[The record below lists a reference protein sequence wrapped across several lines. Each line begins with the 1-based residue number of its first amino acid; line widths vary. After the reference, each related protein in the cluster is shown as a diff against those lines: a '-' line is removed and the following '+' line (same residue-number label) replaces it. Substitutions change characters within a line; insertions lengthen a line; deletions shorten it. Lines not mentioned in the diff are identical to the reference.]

1 MKILTFSLFNTE
13 KSSAKS
19 RGLCLQSEWEPYVSV
34 PTFYCAGHT
43 GTGTVLFKILLEE
56 WGGIGYNKYY
66 EVTGEKMDIMCEGGT
81 L

>member
-1 MKILTFSLFNTE
+1 MFRFPLFIVPGT
-13 KSSAKS
+13 
-19 RGLCLQSEWEPYVSV
+19 RGQKLQRCME
-34 PTFYCAGHT
+34 
-43 GTGTVLFKILLEE
+43 TGTVLFKILLEE